1 MIKLHTSSKTEMK
14 ERQFLELHDLK
25 LHVSKVFW
33 QQFDILIYFTPLA
46 TTEKQ
51 TDSCL
56 SSRDIYH
63 VASPNFSRKKK
74 EVSALHTCSSQEQ
87 MGISVV
93 CLCLSSRVS
102 WQGKFSLEERSSEFW
117 NKHVPP
123 LATSIRADLVGEF
136 YHLEWSCLIWGML
149 PWGWTGSS
157 GSLPGHR
164 HRSKAHQ
171 GADLVCLSLKTP
183 SKQIEK

>member
-74 EVSALHTCSSQEQ
+74 KRFQLYTHVAPRSRWVSLWSASASAPESAGKASSLWRKGVLKQACSTPHHIHSSRFGG
-87 MGISVV
+87 GI
-93 CLCLSSRVS
+93 LSSGVALSYLRDVTMRLDWELRLPAWPQAPQQSTPRS
-102 WQGKFSLEERSSEFW
+102 WLGVF
-117 NKHVPP
+117 VPENT
-123 LATSIRADLVGEF
+123 L
-136 YHLEWSCLIWGML
+136 
-149 PWGWTGSS
+149 
-157 GSLPGHR
+157 
-164 HRSKAHQ
+164 
-171 GADLVCLSLKTP
+171 
-183 SKQIEK
+183 